1 MTNFYESQMRSMFG
15 WNDLLTDM
23 KFTGNTMLG
32 KLDNDKLL
40 KCQFVTTGESGK
52 YTAVQASIINKNDG
66 VIDKETFRF
75 SDIVGMYNR
84 GNGIDP
90 IAPHMWEYNGK
101 PEWYTPLS
109 NPQIKEIGSTIL
121 DYAEMYQDH
130 TYALEMQ
137 FQ

>member
-23 KFTGNTMLG
+23 KFTGKTMLG

-66 VIDKETFRF
+66 VFDKETF
-75 SDIVGMYNR
+75 
-84 GNGIDP
+84 
-90 IAPHMWEYNGK
+90 
-101 PEWYTPLS
+101 
-109 NPQIKEIGSTIL
+109 
-121 DYAEMYQDH
+121 
-130 TYALEMQ
+130 
-137 FQ
+137 